1 MNFIELPSKDGDF
14 LINAEQIALV
24 KPFFFKGVE
33 SIMITMTHPFE
44 SRGSKT
50 INVDMT
56 YETFKA
62 LLKHE
67 GSTCLG
73 DNNKTDASV

>member
-1 MNFIELPSKDGDF
+1 MNFIELPSKTGKYILNVDH
-14 LINAEQIALV
+14 ITMV
-24 KPFFFKGVE
+24 RPFSFQGHKM
-33 SIMITMTHPFE
+33 IMITLAHPLD
-44 SRGSKT
+44 SRGSKK